1 MCYNTN
7 MGNHKRI
14 LVVQEDDQITRI
26 IRDCFKDKYS
36 LTFQYSI
43 NKALSLLEESHYDL
57 IILNTK
63 NSTGNT
69 LEIAK
74 RIKTESESK
83 LFFISTNI
91 DIRIKEVC
99 FEHGADDFLNIPFY
113 PQELVIRSKR
123 LLREYEIINT
133 YVIERKGIQ
142 LFLQTRSIR
151 VNKCTVFL
159 SPTEFLI
166 FEYLVMQDRYHKE
179 EGLLNYL
186 QCRKN
191 KEMTLASVTVLIN
204 RLRQKL
210 EKGTGM
216 EIIKNR
222 YGLGYYVAL

>member
-1 MCYNTN
+1 M
-7 MGNHKRI
+7 
-14 LVVQEDDQITRI
+14 VQDDDRLTRI
-26 IRDCFKDKYS
+26 IRDCFNNEYS
-36 LTFQYSI
+36 LTFQYSV
-43 NKALSLLEESHYDL
+43 NNALNILEETHFDL
-57 IILNTK
+57 VILNAK

-69 LEIAK
+69 LEVAK

-83 LFFISTNI
+83 LIFISTNI

-99 FEHGADDFLNIPFY
+99 FEHGADDFINIPFL
-113 PQELVIRSKR
+113 PRELFIRSKR
-123 LLREYEIINT
+123 LLRDYENNYRYI
-133 YVIERKGIQ
+133 IERRGIQ

-159 SPTEFLI
+159 SPTEFLL
-166 FEYLVMQDRYHKE
+166 FEYLVLQDRYHKK
-179 EGLLNYL
+179 EGLLNLL

-191 KEMTLASVTVLIN
+191 KDMTLASVTVLIN

-222 YGLGYYVAL
+222 YGLGYYIAL